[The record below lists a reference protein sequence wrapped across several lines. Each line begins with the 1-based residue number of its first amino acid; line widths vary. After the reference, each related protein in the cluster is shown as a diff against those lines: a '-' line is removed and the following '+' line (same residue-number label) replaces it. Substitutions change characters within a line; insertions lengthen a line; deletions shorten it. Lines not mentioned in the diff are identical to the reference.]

1 MVIQLM
7 DKDAENANECF
18 FKYSIKPTLQRLV
31 NNIEEFEDKDFISN
45 DKINKFIKELER
57 AIDMLNYMKYM
68 NSGMKPQY
76 IHEDMEYVCELMLK
90 EFLDNWFRK
99 ESDD

>member
-7 DKDAENANECF
+7 NKDAENANECF
-18 FKYSIKPTLQRLV
+18 LRYSIKPTLQILV
-31 NNIEEFEDKDFISN
+31 EKIERIEDKDFINN
-45 DKINKFIKELER
+45 DKIDNFIEELER
-57 AIDMLNYMKYM
+57 AIDVFNYVKYM
-68 NSGMKPQY
+68 NSGVKPQY

>member
-18 FKYSIKPTLQRLV
+18 LRYSIKPTLQILV
-31 NNIEEFEDKDFISN
+31 EKIERIEDKDFINN
-45 DKINKFIKELER
+45 DKIDNFIKELER
-57 AIDMLNYMKYM
+57 TIDVLNYVKYM

-99 ESDD
+99 ESND